1 MFDSYKIGVT
11 LSLTNHVSRGLMLLA
26 GDFAKTE
33 AQAAALQKRIDSIK
47 NDALKGGLML
57 GAGAGMVALLKG
69 PIDAAREYEL
79 ALTRFKTLNLGSA
92 INSEADKFA
101 RGANVIGVSSRAMMD
116 TLRESY
122 GMIGNMDTAKI
133 IAPMIAGL
141 NAANSAL
148 FSGKIGK
155 IDEGA
160 TRSIMRFIDMRGLT
174 DSPAEIKHGLDLAQ
188 KMVTGSGG
196 ALKFSDLEQFARRG
210 GSAFKGMSDD
220 GLVMM
225 ATVIQEMGGAA
236 AGTGLMSA
244 YQNLVAGRT
253 TKKTMASLQELGLA
267 KLGQVNHGNVGGKDY
282 KTVQITEMQDAKTL
296 RENFPQWIMNNVI
309 PALEKRG
316 ITDIGGQAAAVN
328 SILSNRTG
336 SNLGVAFATQFVQT
350 LRDAKMV
357 KNAMG
362 VDATINA
369 YKNDPNSKFADLQAK
384 YNGLLV
390 ELGIVILPMAIKVLD
405 KLIPALRGM
414 SEWIERNQGLAKGL
428 VSAFAMLAG
437 GLAIRGTVLL
447 LSAAFR
453 GLGIALLFANAGGPA
468 GIAKLNPLLGAVGTR
483 LAQLSNIGLA
493 FGAGWTVGTILNDT
507 LIAGTKFGN
516 WVGSFVA
523 HLMAPFSQEAR
534 DAIKTN
540 SGKEWYQAGPSM
552 NAAMRDQPGGYYDQ
566 RAKNGSRPM
575 DSYTAANSKPIQVN
589 TQVNMD
595 GFKVASIVTTHQSKA
610 ASGPQ
615 LGTGRYDTNL
625 GLISP
630 GQALR

>member
-1 MFDSYKIGVT
+1 MFEAYKIGIT
-11 LSLTNHVSRGLMLLA
+11 LSLTNQVSRGLMLLA
-26 GDFAKTE
+26 GDFARTE

-47 NDALKGGLML
+47 NDAMKGGLML
-57 GAGAGMVALLKG
+57 GVGAGMLALMKG

-79 ALTRFKTLNLGSA
+79 ALTRFKTLNLGDV

-101 RGANVIGVSSRAMMD
+101 RGSNLIGVSSKVLVD

-122 GMIGNMDTAKI
+122 GMIGNIDTAKQ
-133 IAPMIAGL
+133 IAPMIAQL
-141 NAANSAL
+141 NVANSTL
-148 FSGKIGK
+148 FGGKIGK

-253 TKKTMASLQELGLA
+253 TKKTMASLQDLGLA
-267 KLGQVNHGNVGGKDY
+267 QLGYVNHGNVGGKDY
-282 KTVQITEMQDAKTL
+282 KTLQITEMQDAKTL

-309 PALEKRG
+309 PALEKKG

-328 SILSNRTG
+328 NILSNRTG
-336 SNLGVAFATQFVQT
+336 SNLGVSFATQFVQT

-369 YKNDPNSKFADLQAK
+369 FKNDPNSKFADLQAK
-384 YNGLLV
+384 YNGLMV
-390 ELGIVILPMAIKVLD
+390 ELGITVLPMVIRVLE
-405 KLIPALRGM
+405 KIIPMLRSM
-414 SEWIERNQGLAKGL
+414 SDWINRNQTLARGLAY
-428 VSAFAMLAG
+428 AFAALAA
-437 GLAIRGTVLL
+437 GLAMRGTVLL

-453 GLGIALLFANAGGPA
+453 GLGLALLFSNVGGPA
-468 GIAKLNPLLGAVGTR
+468 GIAKMAPLIGGIGTKLGQ
-483 LAQLSNIGLA
+483 LANIGLA

-507 LIAGTKFGN
+507 LISGTKFGD
-516 WVGSFVA
+516 WIGSLMA
-523 HLMAPFSQEAR
+523 HLAAPFSQEAR
-534 DAIKTN
+534 DAIEMN
-540 SGKEWYQAGPSM
+540 SGKKWGQFGPDTTYAGGG
-552 NAAMRDQPGGYYDQ
+552 DKPGSFYDQ
-566 RAKNGSRPM
+566 RAKKSAMDSHTPSGSRPV
-575 DSYTAANSKPIQVN
+575 QVS

-595 GFKVASIVTTHQSKA
+595 GFKVASIVSTHQSKA

-615 LGTGRYDTNL
+615 LGSGRFDTSMT
-625 GLISP
+625 LISP
-630 GQALR
+630 GQAIR